1 MRNGW
6 NPFVSKYNTNY
17 PAIVQDVGGIERLV
31 RTNVGRNMWR
41 IMSKFNVLPN
51 DPRLQTL
58 SVAAR
63 DFVLLSMKEDQQEQ
77 RRAALGLESEGAGYS
92 DKEMEKLYDAPEEE
106 FTVVHGDQDP
116 EKIFKQV
123 QQLTADPE
131 YEMRAQQALDR
142 VYQNQLPAQ
151 AKKLRDLDEY
161 QAAKIEEARQLSAQ
175 KEQAQREQ
183 QEQLDFQKASW
194 INDDGEDWD
203 DYRL

>member
-1 MRNGW
+1 
-6 NPFVSKYNTNY
+6 
-17 PAIVQDVGGIERLV
+17 
-31 RTNVGRNMWR
+31 MWR

-106 FTVVHGDQDP
+106 FTVIHGDQDP
-116 EKIFKQV
+116 DKIFKQV